1 MNAAKVLVVDD
12 EEQVR
17 RLLGRMLASSGH
29 DYELVDSAEDALSA
43 LRSGEFALVLCDVH
57 LPGASGLDAVR
68 LLLAEQSQ
76 TAVVMI
82 SGADDPALARTALE
96 HGAYGYMVK
105 PFSSNEVAIAV
116 DNALRRRAL
125 ERENQRIRDTLEQTV
140 HRRTHELRDAV
151 RSLESS
157 AQDLRHARHQTI
169 RLLGRALQYRDEETA
184 DHIERM
190 SRYCALLSGQL
201 GFDPESMRLAS
212 AMHDVGKV
220 AVPDRILR
228 KPGPLTEQERR
239 EMERH
244 AETGYQI
251 LAVSGSHLLDLAAA
265 IAQTHHERWD
275 GTGYPAG
282 LKSTEI
288 PLEGRIAAVADVFD
302 ALTSDRVYR
311 PAMDLERALAIM
323 TEAAGTQFD
332 PHVLGVFME
341 SLDEILAVKRQFSP
355 DEPLSPREAGATPP
369 RCLVAN

>member
-1 MNAAKVLVVDD
+1 MTTTASMEDARVLVVDD
-12 EEQVR
+12 EESIR

-29 DYELVDSAEDALSA
+29 DYELVGSAEDALSS
-43 LRSGEFALVLCDVH
+43 LRSGEFDLVLCDVH

-68 LLLAEQSQ
+68 LLHAEHSE

-82 SGADDPALARTALE
+82 SGADDPDLARTALQ

-105 PFSSNEVAIAV
+105 PFTSNEVAIAV

-125 ERENQRIRDTLEQTV
+125 ERDNQRIRDTLEQTV
-140 HRRTHELRDAV
+140 RRRTQELHDAA
-151 RSLESS
+151 RSLQSS
-157 AQDLRHARHQTI
+157 AQDLRDARHQTI

-190 SRYCALLSGQL
+190 SRYCAVLAGQL

-228 KPGPLTEQERR
+228 KPGPLTEPERR
-239 EMERH
+239 QMEVH
-244 AETGYQI
+244 AETGHQI
-251 LAVSGSHLLDLAAA
+251 LALSGSHLLDLAAT
-265 IAQTHHERWD
+265 IARTHHERWD

-282 LKSTEI
+282 LAGLEI

-311 PAMDLERALAIM
+311 PAMEVNRALTIM
-323 TEAAGTQFD
+323 TEGSGTQFD
-332 PHVLGVFME
+332 PDVLGVFMA
-341 SLDEILAVKRQFSP
+341 SLDEILAIRREFSP
-355 DEPLSPREAGATPP
+355 LN
-369 RCLVAN
+369 VAA